1 MISISLLAATPLS
14 PPTARD
20 LAGFRD
26 AGHALAWLASDVWHG
41 RLLELQTVEDGYNS
55 GRTYYLQ
62 AVSEEDCKTICESI
76 ARYARRARQCP
87 GPSCRRNAV
96 HPGFESCRRS
106 DSRYSKSSSHAVHS
120 CGSSGTFV

>member
-41 RLLELQTVEDGYNS
+41 RLLELQTVEDGTVYVVDTCS
-55 GRTYYLQ
+55 GD
-62 AVSEEDCKTICESI
+62 AV
-76 ARYARRARQCP
+76 ARMGAA
-87 GPSCRRNAV
+87 
-96 HPGFESCRRS
+96 
-106 DSRYSKSSSHAVHS
+106 
-120 CGSSGTFV
+120 